1 VRGAPITITCECGA
15 RAELAYG
22 ERHDCECGR
31 RWNTAQIPA
40 EEYWG
45 VMRDVRRYR
54 NLTVGVALAVC
65 AVVLPLALFVSE
77 GFFFVLLV
85 LLGVW
90 AFYARPFLRRRVRSK
105 LAERPTWNLRPE

>member
-1 VRGAPITITCECGA
+1 
-15 RAELAYG
+15 
-22 ERHDCECGR
+22 
-31 RWNTAQIPA
+31 
-40 EEYWG
+40 
-45 VMRDVRRYR
+45 
-54 NLTVGVALAVC
+54 
-65 AVVLPLALFVSE
+65 VSE